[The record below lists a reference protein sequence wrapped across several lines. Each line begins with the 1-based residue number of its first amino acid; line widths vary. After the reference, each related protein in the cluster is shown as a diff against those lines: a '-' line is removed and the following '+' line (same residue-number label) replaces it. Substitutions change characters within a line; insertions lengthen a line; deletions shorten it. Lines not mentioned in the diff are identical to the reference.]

1 MINEKQE
8 QAKAVVDYLN
18 SAELNKLLEYCRRH
32 FPKAFRRTQVHE
44 AESIRQID
52 KALSNVKNGKPIV
65 LKDVMDTIEQ
75 DILHRT
81 LIRFKKQTRAADFLG
96 LREQT
101 LRYKMIRLKIPT
113 IRANQTYYME
123 HQTEDLN
130 K

>member
-1 MINEKQE
+1 M
-8 QAKAVVDYLN
+8 
-18 SAELNKLLEYCRRH
+18 
-32 FPKAFRRTQVHE
+32 F
-44 AESIRQID
+44 
-52 KALSNVKNGKPIV
+52 KNGKPIV